1 VSVGR
6 WPLVN
11 TLALAYLLPALLI
24 VGLTWQFARYLP
36 AWLHYA
42 LAGLALLLGLLWL
55 KLEVRHAYQPGGLG
69 MWHATSD
76 AESWTVSAVWIIAAL
91 VLFGAGIWSRIAVLR
106 YGGLAILV
114 VSVLKVFLIDM
125 AGLEGLYR
133 VASFLGLGL
142 SLVAIGFV
150 YQRFVQHPATRAP
163 ET

>member
-1 VSVGR
+1 
-6 WPLVN
+6 
-11 TLALAYLLPALLI
+11 
-24 VGLTWQFARYLP
+24 VGLMWQFARFLP

-42 LAGLALLLGLLWL
+42 GAGLALLLGLLWL
-55 KLEVRHAYQPGGLG
+55 KLEVRHAYQPHGLAG
-69 MWHATSD
+69 WHATSD
-76 AESWTVSAVWIIAAL
+76 AELWTVSAAWIVSAL

-114 VSVLKVFLIDM
+114 VSVVKVFLLDM
-125 AGLEGLYR
+125 AGLQGLYR

-150 YQRFVQHPATRAP
+150 YQRFMDQPQGETP